1 MYTANGG
8 PLSGFSE
15 LLRGGVSS
23 TITGVMPPLSV
34 VTEWSS
40 VRIPLSSGT
49 VETETMAFS
58 SGRAPSAVV
67 TSTRSSAVPSV
78 DAVMENLLV
87 SGWKNRYNKGD
98 KP

>member
-78 DAVMENLLV
+78 SSAM
-87 SGWKNRYNKGD
+87 K
-98 KP
+98 KPPCQQVEKQIY